1 MKNLR
6 HGTRQEHRIENIPV
20 TERVAAERAVLR
32 HLCRNGIRSIPR
44 EGLAELSRYSWA
56 SADHRILF
64 EALVRL
70 GNIPTV
76 SLRERLGAE
85 ATRMGF
91 PDIDWES
98 LFGVNENE
106 PKPQSETPEWIVS
119 LVRSLTAGT

>member
-1 MKNLR
+1 
-6 HGTRQEHRIENIPV
+6 
-20 TERVAAERAVLR
+20 
-32 HLCRNGIRSIPR
+32 
-44 EGLAELSRYSWA
+44 LAELSRYSWA

-91 PDIDWES
+91 PDIDWEA
-98 LFGVNENE
+98 LFEVNENE
-106 PKPQSETPEWIVS
+106 PKQPETSEWIVS
-119 LVRSLTAGT
+119 LVRSLTADT